1 MDCSSSLEHLLRDD
15 INKTMKIITWLFS
28 SWVTTRTGF
37 HWWLPI
43 SRKYQNNPLLQRVN
57 YDDPAL
63 LVLMVLLSM
72 IFDHFM
78 TKLFNVEHSIII
90 VRNFFEMSSS
100 INVFK
105 RLFHFSVNWD
115 FLFVGEQPCTSMHE
129 IFWVHKPSQDY
140 QLALPIFHNWFEAF
154 EKKCHYYL

>member
-63 LVLMVLLSM
+63 LVLVVLLSM

-105 RLFHFSVNWD
+105 RLFHFSVNLN

-129 IFWVHKPSQDY
+129 IFRVHTLSKDY
-140 QLALPIFHNWFEAF
+140 QPYPFKVPWLIWDNF
-154 EKKCHYYL
+154 KKCH